1 MICMLDLQIDLDLE
15 PGAWL
20 LNINYS
26 TNSWSN
32 LATKDSFGFFRRSWF
47 KNCPWL
53 PDSIKN
59 WRKILTVKEKGSI
72 FNPFGCMM
80 VLFHLRGMSMSD
92 QHDMTS
98 FYHVTSSLA
107 TDGVPLNTDVGS
119 HSLLEPDSLPGT
131 GELTTC
137 KWKNLYF
144 FHLNTRIISISYQ
157 ILSVSIF
164 SNA

>member
-20 LNINYS
+20 LNIS

-32 LATKDSFGFFRRSWF
+32 LATKDSFGFLRRSWL
-47 KNCPWL
+47 KNYNWL
-53 PDSIKN
+53 LDSIKN
-59 WRKILTVKEKGSI
+59 WSKYWQSKRRFQFSTT
-72 FNPFGCMM
+72 FGCMM

-98 FYHVTSSLA
+98 FYLVTSSLA

-137 KWKNLYF
+137 KWKILYF